1 MEQPWMNGTLPEF
14 SSFFACTTTM
24 PFQVALY
31 KGKES
36 PSGPRGCPMQPV
48 LQSDNLL
55 RKMLHWRNHLTPPPE
70 EEGPFLQHDYSRS
83 GQHLNLQKIGVS
95 NNDGQLLLRGF

>member
-1 MEQPWMNGTLPEF
+1 
-14 SSFFACTTTM
+14 M
-24 PFQVALY
+24 PFPVALY

-48 LQSDNLL
+48 LQSDNLSKKDVAL
-55 RKMLHWRNHLTPPPE
+55 KITPLTPPPE
-70 EEGPFLQHDYSRS
+70 EEGPFLQPDYSRS

-95 NNDGQLLLRGF
+95 NNGQLLLRGF